1 MFRFPSFIAV
11 TASLMLGATTPAEAQ
26 ETFPATDVFV
36 GYSLF
41 PANGDDFP
49 RVTSHGFETGVTF
62 NLTRSFGIVGEY
74 GQQWSSSND
83 LGPNFAGL
91 TARTTVRELLV
102 GPRFTAR
109 SERANVFAHGWFGR
123 AIGHADEPF
132 EGFSDNGLAL
142 GGGGG
147 ADFHLTPAVSWRVQF
162 DYVGS
167 FADIVENNTRFA
179 TGVVVGLGKRG
190 R

>member
-1 MFRFPSFIAV
+1 MVKRW
-11 TASLMLGATTPAEAQ
+11 SLILPMLLIVFGTCTRAAAQ
-26 ETFPATDVFV
+26 EPVPVADLFV

-49 RVTSHGFETGVTF
+49 RATSQGLQTGVSL
-62 NLTRSFGIVGEY
+62 NVTRTFGIVAEY
-74 GQQWSSSND
+74 AQQWNSTSD

-91 TARTTVRELLV
+91 TATTTVAELLV

-109 SERANVFAHGWFGR
+109 GTRADVFAHGWLGR
-123 AIGHADEPF
+123 AIGRADEPF
-132 EGFSDNGLAL
+132 AGFSDSGLAL

-147 ADFHLTPAVSWRVQF
+147 VDVRLTPALSWRMQF

-167 FADIVENNTRFA
+167 FADMVDNNTRFA
-179 TGVVVGLGKRG
+179 TGLVARFGQR